1 MEKREITKAMKD
13 AWVQHL
19 LSKFLLITFTDAA
32 AAEMRTRLA
41 GAFLTEG
48 YEIDP
53 EKIPTMTFNS
63 FAMDLVKEFYNDLGF
78 LKTPIVVDT
87 NPTREAMGILPLI
100 TRDKVDGLNYN
111 VAVESQYGALTIA
124 IKVFKLIKSSRID
137 FSQPGATEEFAN
149 KFLRPANLY
158 KYMSDQSIEQL
169 VDLYQEYEQ
178 ILTSQGLLTF
188 ADQEPMALSV
198 LDMHPD
204 QLAKFGFEHIVVDEF
219 QDSSDIQMEFIKLF
233 ADCPTVKDIMVIGD
247 DNQSIYGFR
256 NANPDNMIHFQ
267 EKLGKPVT
275 SLLMTQNYRSYEEII
290 DLANKLVALNVNRID
305 KPLVAAKGAGGA
317 VSVRGFYNEPDEQK
331 YVADNIKKL
340 LEDGYKPEDIAI
352 ITFSKKEL
360 MKFAA
365 AFSKEGIPWVMMAPV
380 KVIEN
385 SRVLAAMSL
394 ADAFYEPEAT
404 QSYFNYLVAKYDG
417 KILEELTDDEIN
429 KEIEELRSTFSGI
442 DNAAF
447 NFQQKTFHDML
458 EALDPEKVDEIYQK
472 WLEQVYE
479 NEDLP
484 SELQFIQNFKRF
496 GKNTEL
502 KMDQKYEGV
511 ALTTAHS
518 SKGLEWKVIFN
529 SISSYDSKRYL
540 YGRHQDEVE
549 EKRRLLFVSMTRAK
563 EKLFVTGQYKFCT
576 DEKNGDIYN
585 RFLKELYEIVD
596 PELKSYVPVDPMKAI
611 REEERRQERNRKA
624 REKRAAQKATQAVD
638 DDSNIDMKAKSRP
651 MTAKEKAE
659 YEALVKNSVQA
670 TLFS

>member
-1 MEKREITKAMKD
+1 
-13 AWVQHL
+13 
-19 LSKFLLITFTDAA
+19 
-32 AAEMRTRLA
+32 MRLTR
-41 GAFLTEG
+41 
-48 YEIDP
+48 
-53 EKIPTMTFNS
+53 
-63 FAMDLVKEFYNDLGF
+63 
-78 LKTPIVVDT
+78 
-87 NPTREAMGILPLI
+87 
-100 TRDKVDGLNYN
+100 
-111 VAVESQYGALTIA
+111 
-124 IKVFKLIKSSRID
+124 
-137 FSQPGATEEFAN
+137 
-149 KFLRPANLY
+149 
-158 KYMSDQSIEQL
+158 
-169 VDLYQEYEQ
+169 
-178 ILTSQGLLTF
+178 
-188 ADQEPMALSV
+188 
-198 LDMHPD
+198 
-204 QLAKFGFEHIVVDEF
+204 
-219 QDSSDIQMEFIKLF
+219 
-233 ADCPTVKDIMVIGD
+233 
-247 DNQSIYGFR
+247 
-256 NANPDNMIHFQ
+256 
-267 EKLGKPVT
+267 
-275 SLLMTQNYRSYEEII
+275 
-290 DLANKLVALNVNRID
+290 
-305 KPLVAAKGAGGA
+305 
-317 VSVRGFYNEPDEQK
+317 
-331 YVADNIKKL
+331 
-340 LEDGYKPEDIAI
+340 
-352 ITFSKKEL
+352 
-360 MKFAA
+360 
-365 AFSKEGIPWVMMAPV
+365 
-380 KVIEN
+380 
-385 SRVLAAMSL
+385 
-394 ADAFYEPEAT
+394 
-404 QSYFNYLVAKYDG
+404 
-417 KILEELTDDEIN
+417 
-429 KEIEELRSTFSGI
+429 IEELRSTFSGI

>member
-1 MEKREITKAMKD
+1 MKKREITKAMKD

-137 FSQPGATEEFAN
+137 FSKPGATEEFAN

-305 KPLVAAKGAGGA
+305 KPLVAAKGAGGT

-331 YVADNIKKL
+331 YIADNIKKL

-429 KEIEELRSTFSGI
+429 KEIEELRSTFNPDARYSLSQIADICGFEPTKKQKKKVNKDMRNVEGLGQSRADKLRRLQASRKDWQGYHHQLCFIYYNTVKLYMDESEAAAALEEFNCSFADYGI
-442 DNAAF
+442 DRTEIRGIIKSSKGNGAAYCFTNAYII
-447 NFQQKTFHDML
+447 NSL
-458 EALDPEKVDEIYQK
+458 NLNEREAAE
-472 WLEQVYE
+472 
-479 NEDLP
+479 
-484 SELQFIQNFKRF
+484 FKFETAESR
-496 GKNTEL
+496 EL
-502 KMDQKYEGV
+502 KKIETLKKKLARDKMVVHAILSCETYNEVVCLTGV
-511 ALTTAHS
+511 ALFRHH
-518 SKGLEWKVIFN
+518 
-529 SISSYDSKRYL
+529 L
-540 YGRHQDEVE
+540 YAVE
-549 EKRRLLFVSMTRAK
+549 F
-563 EKLFVTGQYKFCT
+563 
-576 DEKNGDIYN
+576 
-585 RFLKELYEIVD
+585 
-596 PELKSYVPVDPMKAI
+596 I
-611 REEERRQERNRKA
+611 R
-624 REKRAAQKATQAVD
+624 
-638 DDSNIDMKAKSRP
+638 
-651 MTAKEKAE
+651 
-659 YEALVKNSVQA
+659 
-670 TLFS
+670 